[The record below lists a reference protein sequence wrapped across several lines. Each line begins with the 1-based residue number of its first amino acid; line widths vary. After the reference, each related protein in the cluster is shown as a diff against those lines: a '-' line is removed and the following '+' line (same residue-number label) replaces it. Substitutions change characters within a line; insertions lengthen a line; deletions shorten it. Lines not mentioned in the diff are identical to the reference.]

1 MPTGRVY
8 RRQRGYNPRV
18 LSLRRRKSGAAPR
31 RRRIRKLRLLA
42 VLAVFGLLGL
52 SMFMFGLVTA
62 IRGQIPQLDPANWKR
77 QQNGV
82 VYAND
87 GHSVLL
93 VLRGAQSRTIVGDA
107 EISPWIKYAI
117 VAIEDKRFWEHRG
130 IDLRGMVRAL
140 YEDVTK
146 GHVVQGGSTITQQ
159 FIKQASRQDQRSI
172 ARKLKEA
179 ALAWQLEQKWTKTQ
193 ILDAYL
199 NTIYFGNQAYGIEQ
213 ASRIYFGHSAKR
225 MSVAEA
231 ALLAG
236 IPQDPYLYDPVHHP
250 EHARFRR
257 DEVLQAMLQERLIT
271 PAQYG
276 RAKATPLPKPQDVKQ
291 PAVQGR
297 WAPYFANYVRGQLLQ
312 RFGERTVFGG
322 GLKVTTTI
330 DLGLQK
336 LAQDAVLKQLPSE
349 TGPQA
354 ALVALD
360 AQTGAVLAMVGGRNY
375 HDSQFNLATQKNR
388 QVGSS
393 MKPFVLATA
402 LREGVA
408 PQSIL
413 VSKPVT
419 IDAGGRQWKVNNYEG
434 EYMGPID
441 LGTAMVH
448 SDNAVYSQLTALVG
462 PAQVAKTAKLL
473 GIPGLK
479 PYFSI
484 GLGAQGI
491 APVDMARAYAAFA
504 NGGYR
509 IDGALTGNQPR
520 AISTVDAGRTHYVN
534 AAVQQREIEPND
546 AATIDQILQG
556 VVQKGTGT
564 ASAIPGWAI
573 AGKTGTTENEG
584 DAWFVGFTPK
594 LVVAVWVGYPKGL
607 IPMTTEFHGGPVVGG
622 TYPALIFKS
631 FMEKALPY
639 LKLQPESFPQPT
651 IPYESSRSVVYR
663 DGRLEA
669 DNGNCKNTASLV
681 LYGTAR
687 LPQADCKPNEV
698 EVPKVVG
705 WSLSQARAKLESQ
718 PLTPAVVYEPAAPKQ
733 RTNVVL
739 RQFPTGGTLSSYD
752 KVTLVLAKPLHG
764 VVPRLVGLPVA
775 KAQAQLAKAHLKAV
789 VSGSGK
795 VSKQDPAAGV
805 AAAPGMQVTLVADG

>member
-1 MPTGRVY
+1 M
-8 RRQRGYNPRV
+8 
-18 LSLRRRKSGAAPR
+18 
-31 RRRIRKLRLLA
+31 RRIRKLRLLA
-42 VLAVFGLLGL
+42 VLAIFGLLGL
-52 SMFMFGLVTA
+52 SMFMFGLILA

-93 VLRGAQSRTIVGDA
+93 VLRGSQSRTIVPDS

-130 IDLRGMVRAL
+130 VDVHGMLRAL
-140 YEDVTK
+140 YEDVTQ

-159 FIKQASRQDQRSI
+159 FIKQASSQDQRSI

-179 ALAWQLEQKWTKTQ
+179 ALAWQLEQKWDKTR

-213 ASRIYFGHSAKR
+213 ACRIYFGHGSQR
-225 MSVAEA
+225 MTIAEA

-236 IPQDPYLYDPVHHP
+236 IPQDPTLYDPVRHP
-250 EHARFRR
+250 EHSRARRH
-257 DEVLQAMLQERLIT
+257 EVLVAMLQQQLIDRQQFLT
-271 PAQYG
+271 AD
-276 RAKATPLPKPQDVKQ
+276 RTPLPKAQDVRQ
-291 PAVQGR
+291 PATQGK
-297 WAPYFANYVRGQLLQ
+297 APYFANYVRGQLLQ
-312 RFGERTVFGG
+312 TFGERKVFGG

-336 LAQDAVLKQLPSE
+336 LAQQAVLKWLPSE

-360 AQTGAVLAMVGGRNY
+360 AKTGAVLAMVGGRNY
-375 HDSQFNLATQKNR
+375 HESQFNLATQKNR

-393 MKPFVLATA
+393 FKPFVLATA

-408 PQSIL
+408 PQSVL

-419 IDAGGRQWKVNNYEG
+419 IDAGGRLWKVNNYEG

-441 LGTAMVH
+441 LATAMVH
-448 SDNAVYSQLTALVG
+448 SDNSVYSQLTALVG
-462 PAQVAKTAKLL
+462 PAQVAKTARML
-473 GIPGLK
+473 GIGGLK

-484 GLGAQGI
+484 GLGAQGVS
-491 APVDMARAYAAFA
+491 AVDMARAYAAFA
-504 NGGYR
+504 NGGLR
-509 IDGALTGNQPR
+509 IDGALTGNEPR
-520 AISTVDAGRTHYVN
+520 AIATVDQGTTRLVN
-534 AAVQQREIEPND
+534 AVTPQRELSAND

-556 VVQKGTGT
+556 VVQSGTGT
-564 ASAIPGWAI
+564 AAALPNYQV

-584 DAWFVGFTPK
+584 DAWFVGFTPQV
-594 LVVAVWVGYPKGL
+594 VVAVWVGYPKGL
-607 IPMTTEFHGGPVVGG
+607 VPMTTEFHGGPVVGG

-639 LKLQPESFPQPT
+639 LKIDPETFPPPQSE
-651 IPYESSRSVVYR
+651 YESQHSVVLR
-663 DGRLEA
+663 DGRLSL
-669 DNGNCKNTASLV
+669 DNGNCKNAATLALYSTASL
-681 LYGTAR
+681 
-687 LPQADCKPNEV
+687 PQASCKPNEV
-698 EVPKVVG
+698 DVPSVVG
-705 WSLSQARAKLESQ
+705 EPLAAARRDLEAQ
-718 PLTPAVVYEPAAPKQ
+718 PLTPAVVYKPAAPKQ
-733 RTNVVL
+733 KLGVVL
-739 RQFPTGGTLSSYD
+739 GQFPKGGTLSSYD

-764 VVPRLVGLPVA
+764 VVPRLVGLPVR
-775 KAQAQLAKAHLKAV
+775 KAQTRLAQRHLQPV
-789 VSGSGK
+789 VSGGTRGK
-795 VSKQDPAAGV
+795 VASQDPAPGV
-805 AAAPGMQVTLVADG
+805 AAAPGMQVTLVVKAG